1 MIAIVE
7 WLLINVNQKLRFVDF
22 NQLLTC
28 SIEAFFGQFLYLFLI
43 I

>member
-28 SIEAFFGQFLYLFLI
+28 SIEAFFGLFYI
-43 I
+43 YF